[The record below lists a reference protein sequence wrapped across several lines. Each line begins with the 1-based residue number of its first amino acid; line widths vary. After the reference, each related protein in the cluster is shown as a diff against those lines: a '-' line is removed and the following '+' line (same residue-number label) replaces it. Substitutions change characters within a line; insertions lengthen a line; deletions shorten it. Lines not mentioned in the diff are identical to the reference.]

1 LDLEDRILKK
11 ILSVVIISVL
21 LFSNSVFAQE
31 NTSEITGTIQ
41 VSIID
46 VDIPTTASFIIDPN
60 RVNFVAPELYITNN
74 STMPISVSISEFDNK
89 VGTDNQFTEV
99 AKYDKVW
106 RNLDTT
112 ESRTYIYLGIGPE
125 DIYQEG
131 YVEGRVED
139 YMFSANDIQGSSAWI
154 AAIRPGYTV
163 TLDMESSFGRAMS
176 GAFTTTYE
184 LVFIVEVMD

>member
-1 LDLEDRILKK
+1 MKK

-31 NTSEITGTIQ
+31 NTSEVTGTIQ

-139 YMFSANDIQGSSAWI
+139 YMFSANDIQESSAWI
-154 AAIRPGYTV
+154 ASIRPGYTV
-163 TLDMESSFGRAMS
+163 TLDMESSFGRAMT

-184 LVFIVEVMD
+184 LVFIVSVME